1 MSSIIVT
8 PTMLFSGISV
18 VGAIAL
24 IGVLWH
30 NHRRNKNDLAE
41 KQ

>member
-1 MSSIIVT
+1 MF
-8 PTMLFSGISV
+8 FSAISV

-24 IGVLWH
+24 ICILWS
-30 NHRRNKNDLAE
+30 NHRQNKNDLAE

>member
-24 IGVLWH
+24 VGIIWY